1 MKIQIAG
8 ENSLILY
15 FGENVSDD
23 ISQNIQDMANGLSRY
38 VGGLLI
44 DMVPSYASL
53 LVIFNPLLTDHLK
66 VRQLIRVAAS
76 NPQEN
81 TLQNNTAA
89 ENIVT
94 QGSVITLPAYYGL
107 DAAPDLEHLAENA
120 GLSCQEVI
128 DIHTSMQYRVYAIG
142 FAPGFAYL
150 GEVDARIAAPRLA
163 TPRKKV
169 PKGAVAI
176 ADRQTAVYPAV
187 SPGGWN
193 LIGLCPVDMFNPNT
207 KPTMPVQVGD
217 KVQFKSV
224 EREEFLS
231 LGGTL

>member
-1 MKIQIAG
+1 MKIQVAG
-8 ENSLILY
+8 ENALILY
-15 FGENVSDD
+15 FGDAVSDD
-23 ISQNIQDMANGLSRY
+23 VSQSIQDVASGLSRY
-38 VGGLLI
+38 VGSVLI

-53 LVIFNPLLTDHLK
+53 MVIFNPLLTDHLK
-66 VRQLIRVAAS
+66 VRQLIREALKNTS
-76 NPQEN
+76 QEK
-81 TLQNNTAA
+81 ADA
-89 ENIVT
+89 

-107 DAAPDLEHLAENA
+107 DAAPDLENLAENA
-120 GLSCQEVI
+120 GLSCQQVI
-128 DIHTSMQYRVYAIG
+128 DIHTAMEYRVYAIG

-193 LIGLCPVDMFNPNT
+193 LIGLCPVDMFDPKA

-217 KVQFKSV
+217 RVQFKSI

-231 LGGTL
+231 LGGAL

>member
-8 ENSLILY
+8 ENALILY
-15 FGENVSDD
+15 FGEQVSEDV
-23 ISQNIQDMANGLSRY
+23 SQSIQKVASGLSSF
-38 VGGLLI
+38 VGSVLI

-53 LVIFNPLLTDHLK
+53 MVIFNPLLTDHLK
-66 VRQLIRVAAS
+66 VRQLIRDAAKG
-76 NPQEN
+76 N
-81 TLQNNTAA
+81 TKKEADA
-89 ENIVT
+89 

-107 DAAPDLEHLAENA
+107 DAAPDLENLAENA
-120 GLSCQEVI
+120 GLSCQQVI

-193 LIGLCPVDMFNPNT
+193 LIGLCPVDMFNANSQ
-207 KPTMPVQVGD
+207 PTMPVQVGD
-217 KVQFKSV
+217 KVQFKSI

>member
-1 MKIQIAG
+1 MKIQVAG
-8 ENSLILY
+8 ENALILY
-15 FGENVSDD
+15 FGDAVSDD
-23 ISQNIQDMANGLSRY
+23 VSQSIQDVASGLSRY
-38 VGGLLI
+38 VGSVLI

-53 LVIFNPLLTDHLK
+53 MVIFNPLLTDHLK
-66 VRQLIRVAAS
+66 VRQLIREAC
-76 NPQEN
+76 EN
-81 TLQNNTAA
+81 TVQDSAQD
-89 ENIVT
+89 

-107 DAAPDLEHLAENA
+107 DAAPDLENLAENA
-120 GLSCQEVI
+120 GLSCQQVI
-128 DIHTSMQYRVYAIG
+128 DIHTAMQYRVYAIG

-193 LIGLCPVDMFNPNT
+193 LIGLCPVDMFNPKA

-217 KVQFKSV
+217 KVQFKSI

-231 LGGTL
+231 LGGQLINGAG

>member
-1 MKIQIAG
+1 MKIQVAG
-8 ENSLILY
+8 ENALILY
-15 FGENVSDD
+15 FGDAVSDD
-23 ISQNIQDMANGLSRY
+23 VSQSIQDVASGLSRY
-38 VGGLLI
+38 VGNVLI

-53 LVIFNPLLTDHLK
+53 MVIFNPLLTDHLK
-66 VRQLIRVAAS
+66 VRQLIREACEKPS
-76 NPQEN
+76 QEN
-81 TLQNNTAA
+81 SG
-89 ENIVT
+89 E

-107 DAAPDLEHLAENA
+107 EAAPDLENLAENA
-120 GLSCQEVI
+120 GLSCQQVI
-128 DIHTSMQYRVYAIG
+128 DIHTNMQYRVYAIG

-193 LIGLCPVDMFNPNT
+193 LIGLCPVDMFNPNA

-217 KVQFKSV
+217 KVQFKSI

-231 LGGTL
+231 LGGQLINGAG

>member
-1 MKIQIAG
+1 MKIQVAG
-8 ENSLILY
+8 ENALILY
-15 FGENVSDD
+15 FGDQVSEDV
-23 ISQNIQDMANGLSRY
+23 SQSIQQVARGLSSF
-38 VGGLLI
+38 VGNLLI

-53 LVIFNPLLTDHLK
+53 MVIFNPLLCDHLK
-66 VRQLIRVAAS
+66 VRQLIREAAQGS
-76 NPQEN
+76 
-81 TLQNNTAA
+81 A
-89 ENIVT
+89 T
-94 QGSVITLPAYYGL
+94 QAGPAHSSVITLPAYYGL
-107 DAAPDLEHLAENA
+107 EVAPDLENLAENA
-120 GLSCQEVI
+120 GLSCQQVI
-128 DIHTSMQYRVYAIG
+128 DIHTSMEYRVYAIG

-193 LIGLCPVDMFNPNT
+193 LIGLCPLDMFNPNA

-217 KVQFKSV
+217 KVKFKAI
-224 EREEFLS
+224 EREEFIS
-231 LGGTL
+231 LGGQLLNGAG

>member
-1 MKIQIAG
+1 MKIQVAG
-8 ENSLILY
+8 ENALILY
-15 FGENVSDD
+15 FGDAVSDD
-23 ISQNIQDMANGLSRY
+23 VSQSIQNVANGLSRY
-38 VGGLLI
+38 VGSVLI

-53 LVIFNPLLTDHLK
+53 MVIFNPLLTDHLK
-66 VRQLIRVAAS
+66 VRQLIREALKNTS
-76 NPQEN
+76 QEK
-81 TLQNNTAA
+81 ADG
-89 ENIVT
+89 

-107 DAAPDLEHLAENA
+107 DAAPDLENLAENA
-120 GLSCQEVI
+120 GLSCQQVI
-128 DIHTSMQYRVYAIG
+128 DIHTAMQYRVYAIG

-193 LIGLCPVDMFNPNT
+193 LIGLCPVDMFNPDA

-217 KVQFKSV
+217 KVQFKSI

-231 LGGTL
+231 LGGQLINGAG

>member
-1 MKIQIAG
+1 MKIQVAG
-8 ENSLILY
+8 ENALILY
-15 FGENVSDD
+15 FGDAVSDD
-23 ISQNIQDMANGLSRY
+23 VSQSIQDVTSGLSRY
-38 VGGLLI
+38 VGSVLI

-53 LVIFNPLLTDHLK
+53 MVIFNPLLTDHLK
-66 VRQLIRVAAS
+66 VRQIIREALKNTS
-76 NPQEN
+76 QEKAGA
-81 TLQNNTAA
+81 L
-89 ENIVT
+89 
-94 QGSVITLPAYYGL
+94 GSVITLPAYYGL
-107 DAAPDLEHLAENA
+107 DAAPDLENLAESA
-120 GLSCQEVI
+120 GLSCQQVI
-128 DIHTSMQYRVYAIG
+128 DIHTSMEYRVYAIG

-193 LIGLCPVDMFNPNT
+193 LIGLCPVDMFNANA

-217 KVQFKSV
+217 KVQFKSI

-231 LGGTL
+231 LGGAL